1 MSTNMATGL
10 VMKRMTERPGRLF
23 IAMAVVAMVSGVMTT
38 IGGSMMPAAL
48 ADEPG
53 VPQLGVL
60 PEGEI
65 TAVGLTT
72 LDVAGRFY
80 SLHPKLTI
88 VSDEGQPMEFKQLRP
103 GLVIQYHVKE
113 GQLDRIIVLLPR

>member
-23 IAMAVVAMVSGVMTT
+23 IALAIVASVSGLMATT
-38 IGGSMMPAAL
+38 EGLVPAVL
-48 ADEPG
+48 AD
-53 VPQLGVL
+53 VSSIPQLEVL

-65 TAVGLTT
+65 IAVGSTT
-72 LDVAGRFY
+72 LDVAGRLY
-80 SLHPKLTI
+80 GLHPKLTI
-88 VSDEGQPMEFKQLRP
+88 VSDEGQPMELKQLRP

-113 GQLDRIIVLLPR
+113 GLLDQITVLLPR

>member
-1 MSTNMATGL
+1 MSTNTATGL
-10 VMKRMTERPGRLF
+10 LMKRMTERPSRLF
-23 IAMAVVAMVSGVMTT
+23 IALAIVATVSGLVSTT
-38 IGGSMMPAAL
+38 GRLMSAAW

-53 VPQLGVL
+53 VSQLGKL

-65 TAVGLTT
+65 TAVGSTT
-72 LDVAGRFY
+72 LDVAGRLF
-80 SLHPKLTI
+80 SLHQKLTI

-113 GQLDRIIVLLPR
+113 GALDRIIVLLPR

>member
-1 MSTNMATGL
+1 MSRNIATGL
-10 VMKRMTERPGRLF
+10 LMKRMAERFSRAF
-23 IAMAVVAMVSGVMTT
+23 IVLAIVATVSGVMSTT
-38 IGGSMMPAAL
+38 EGLIPAAW
-48 ADEPG
+48 ADESG
-53 VPQLGVL
+53 VSQLGVL

-65 TAVGLTT
+65 TAVGSST

-80 SLHPKLTI
+80 GLHPKLTI

-113 GQLDRIIVLLPR
+113 GALDRIIVLTPR

>member
-1 MSTNMATGL
+1 MSTSTATSL
-10 VMKRMTERPGRLF
+10 KMKRMTERLTRAF
-23 IAMAVVAMVSGVMTT
+23 IALAVVAMVSGVVSTT
-38 IGGSMMPAAL
+38 GGLIPAAW
-48 ADEPG
+48 ADAPS

-65 TAVGLTT
+65 TAVGSST

-80 SLHPKLTI
+80 GLHPKLTV

-113 GQLDRIIVLLPR
+113 GALDRIIVLLPR

>member
-1 MSTNMATGL
+1 MSRNTSNRS
-10 VMKRMTERPGRLF
+10 VVKRMTERPSLLL
-23 IAMAVVAMVSGVMTT
+23 IALAIVATVSGVMSTT
-38 IGGSMMPAAL
+38 EGLMPAAW
-48 ADEPG
+48 ADEPS

-65 TAVGLTT
+65 TAVGSTT
-72 LDVAGRFY
+72 VDVAGRLY
-80 SLHPKLTI
+80 GLHPKLTI

-113 GQLDRIIVLLPR
+113 GALDRIIVLLPR

>member
-1 MSTNMATGL
+1 MSRNTATGL
-10 VMKRMTERPGRLF
+10 VVKRMTERPSRLF
-23 IAMAVVAMVSGVMTT
+23 IALAIVATVSGVMATT
-38 IGGSMMPAAL
+38 EKLMSAAW
-48 ADEPG
+48 ADEPS

-65 TAVGLTT
+65 TAVGSTT

-80 SLHPKLTI
+80 GLHPKLTI

-103 GLVIQYHVKE
+103 GLVIQYQVKE
-113 GQLDRIIVLLPR
+113 GLLDRIIVLIPR

>member
-1 MSTNMATGL
+1 MSTNTATGL
-10 VMKRMTERPGRLF
+10 VIKRMTGRPGRLF
-23 IAMAVVAMVSGVMTT
+23 IALAVFATVSGVASMT
-38 IGGSMMPAAL
+38 GGLMSSAW
-48 ADEPG
+48 ADEPS

-60 PEGEI
+60 PEGEV
-65 TAVGLTT
+65 TAVGSST

-80 SLHPKLTI
+80 GLHSKLTI

-113 GQLDRIIVLLPR
+113 GLLDRIIVLLPR

>member
-1 MSTNMATGL
+1 MSRSTATGL
-10 VMKRMTERPGRLF
+10 VVKRMTGRPGRLF
-23 IAMAVVAMVSGVMTT
+23 IALAIVAAVSGVVST
-38 IGGSMMPAAL
+38 IGGSMSAAW

-53 VPQLGVL
+53 VPPLGVL

-65 TAVGLTT
+65 TEVGSST

-80 SLHPKLTI
+80 GLDPKLTI
-88 VSDEGQPMEFKQLRP
+88 VSDEGKPMEFKQLRP

-113 GQLDRIIVLLPR
+113 GLLDRIIVLLPR

>member
-1 MSTNMATGL
+1 MSRNTATGL
-10 VMKRMTERPGRLF
+10 LVKRMTGSPGRLF
-23 IAMAVVAMVSGVMTT
+23 IALTIVATVSSLVLMT
-38 IGGSMMPAAL
+38 GRVMPAAW
-48 ADEPG
+48 ANEPS

-65 TAVGLTT
+65 TAVGSST

-80 SLHPKLTI
+80 GLHSKLTI

-113 GQLDRIIVLLPR
+113 GLLDRIIVLLPQ